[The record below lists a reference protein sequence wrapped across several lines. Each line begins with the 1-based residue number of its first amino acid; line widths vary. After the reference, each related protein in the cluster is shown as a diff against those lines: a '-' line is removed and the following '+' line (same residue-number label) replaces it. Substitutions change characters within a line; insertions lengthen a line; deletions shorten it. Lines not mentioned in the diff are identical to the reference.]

1 MFAIVKFVVTMD
13 KTLRIEAILD
23 RRIEKDE
30 VGYRDFEM
38 DWYFLINYLPGR
50 ILHQTIRK

>member
-38 DWYFLINYLPGR
+38 NWYFLINYLPGR